1 MTRWGR
7 TFGSL
12 RRRAGQGRS
21 DRVDPAMLSLRVF
34 AGDVDLLAR
43 ALGLG
48 RFGLLGLSFGAFIA
62 THHATQ
68 HGTARAI

>member
-1 MTRWGR
+1 
-7 TFGSL
+7 
-12 RRRAGQGRS
+12 
-21 DRVDPAMLSLRVF
+21 MLSLRVF